1 MKEEKIKI
9 LGFVGPSGCG
19 KDTAARYLSENFPNK
34 YHYVKLCTTR
44 PKRNEEDN
52 GYIFLDPAVF
62 LEQVLNGDMLNAQ
75 EFRGWYY
82 GLNNQ
87 GLNPDKINLLPMSDK
102 MVEQMTEE
110 NNSKYNLKIV
120 YIFTE
125 DKQRLLH
132 ILQREEKPDC
142 KEVCRRFLTDID
154 DYNNNDRLWSSCYIA
169 IENNYN
175 DDFYFNLPITAG
187 NCFEGD
193 EGKII

>member
-19 KDTAARYLSENFPNK
+19 KDAAARHLSEKFPNK

-44 PKRNEEDN
+44 PQRNKDDD
-52 GYIFLDPAVF
+52 GYIFLDSAVF

-75 EFRGWYY
+75 EFRSWYY

-87 GLNPDKINLLPMSDK
+87 GLNPYKINLLPMSDK
-102 MVEQMTEE
+102 MVEQMAEE
-110 NNSKYNLKIV
+110 NNSKYDLKII

-154 DYNNNDRLWSSCYIA
+154 DYNNNSTLWSYCYKA

-175 DDFYFNLPITAG
+175 DNFYFNLPITADA
-187 NCFEGD
+187 CFEGD
-193 EGKII
+193 

>member
-1 MKEEKIKI
+1 
-9 LGFVGPSGCG
+9 
-19 KDTAARYLSENFPNK
+19 
-34 YHYVKLCTTR
+34 
-44 PKRNEEDN
+44 
-52 GYIFLDPAVF
+52 
-62 LEQVLNGDMLNAQ
+62 MLNAQ

-87 GLNPDKINLLPMSDK
+87 GLNTDKINLLPMSDK

-110 NNSKYNLKIV
+110 NNPKYDLKIV

-154 DYNNNDRLWSSCYIA
+154 DYNNNDRLWSCCYIA

-175 DDFYFNLPITAG
+175 DNFYFNLPITAG